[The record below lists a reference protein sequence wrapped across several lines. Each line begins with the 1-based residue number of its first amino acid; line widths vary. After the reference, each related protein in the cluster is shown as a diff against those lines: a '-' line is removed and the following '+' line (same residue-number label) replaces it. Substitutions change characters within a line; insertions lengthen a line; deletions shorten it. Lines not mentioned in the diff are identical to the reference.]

1 VTTNGK
7 KRGAQ
12 GYTVGTKQAPSRR
25 PKPARKRQD
34 HELFSDKIRKNGRW
48 VFLGL
53 AIVFGMSFI
62 LFGVG
67 NVGGIGLNDLLQN
80 GGGGGGGSSTS
91 TSANP
96 DALKAA
102 LKTAQAKPTDPQAW
116 VAVGTAYTN
125 EATSASDPAAARAAY
140 DKAAIAYKKA
150 ADLKPSDANLQTQ
163 LAQAYSA
170 QAAAVEAQI
179 QDLLT
184 EAQAA
189 SGSDSGASQF
199 TPPNQSPDAF
209 QSAID
214 SAASTNTS
222 AIYDKIT
229 PLSPISTTARNSAL
243 AAWLTVTKLKPR
255 DPNAWFQMASAAAAA
270 GDKKN
275 QLLGYKQFL
284 VLVPNDPLAAPVKSQ
299 IDSLE
304 GKTTTAPAATGGSTS
319 ATTGATS
326 AGSSTGG

>member
-12 GYTVGTKQAPSRR
+12 GYSVGTKQAPARR
-25 PKPARKRQD
+25 AKPARKRQD
-34 HELFSDKIRKNGRW
+34 HQLFSDKIRKQGRW

-80 GGGGGGGSSTS
+80 GGGGGGSSTKE
-91 TSANP
+91 TATP
-96 DALKAA
+96 DALNNALKAA
-102 LKTAQAKPTDPQAW
+102 QAKQSDPQAW
-116 VAVGTAYTN
+116 AAVGAAYTTV
-125 EATSASDPAAARAAY
+125 ATSATDPAAARDAY
-140 DKAAIAYKKA
+140 EKATIAYKKA
-150 ADLKPSDANLQTQ
+150 SDLKPSDANLQTQ

-189 SGSDSGASQF
+189 SGTDSGASQF
-199 TPPNQSPDAF
+199 TLPKQSPDAF

-214 SAASTNTS
+214 SAASENTS

-229 PLSPISTTARNSAL
+229 PLSPIATTARNSAL
-243 AAWLTVTKLKPR
+243 AAWLKVTALKAR

-275 QLLGYKQFL
+275 QLAGYKQFL
-284 VLVPNDPLAAPVKSQ
+284 LLVPNDPLAAPVKSQ
-299 IDSLE
+299 VDSLE
-304 GKTTTAPAATGGSTS
+304 GKTTPAPAATGGSTGS
-319 ATTGATS
+319 TS